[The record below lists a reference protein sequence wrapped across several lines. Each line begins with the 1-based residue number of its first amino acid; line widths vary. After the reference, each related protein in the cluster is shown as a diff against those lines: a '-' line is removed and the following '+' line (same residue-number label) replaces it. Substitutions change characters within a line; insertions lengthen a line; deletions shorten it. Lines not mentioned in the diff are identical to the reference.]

1 MGGGGR
7 RGVGGSYLQGK
18 GVNTSH
24 AASAGAD
31 MGMSLMPLDQEL
43 GAKATSAPPLWAS
56 VSSPGGRGVS
66 WNTADASS
74 GSYVPAQL

>member
-1 MGGGGR
+1 
-7 RGVGGSYLQGK
+7 
-18 GVNTSH
+18 
-24 AASAGAD
+24 